1 MGGSEGGL
9 SMGELWTENGLLG
22 KVEDIKIDL
31 ANAPDFTDI
40 SDLDLTVL
48 NKEFVIPKIPDLD
61 ITVLT
66 KEFVIPKEPEFMFE
80 CATFNKELFE
90 KLCMPDKTLPMS
102 MTFTGELIDKVQRR
116 RHKKK
121 RINKK
126 WAKRYGYIN
135 VYKKINIKDVS
146 VIPNEEGYDFVGG
159 SVDVRS

>member
-1 MGGSEGGL
+1 
-9 SMGELWTENGLLG
+9 MGELWTENGLLG
-22 KVEDIKIDL
+22 KVEDVKIDL
-31 ANAPDFTDI
+31 ANAPDFTAI

-48 NKEFVIPKIPDLD
+48 NKEFVIPKEQE
-61 ITVLT
+61 LT
-66 KEFVIPKEPEFMFE
+66 FE
-80 CATFNKELFE
+80 CTAINKDLLE
-90 KLCMPDKTLPMS
+90 KLCLPNKTLPMS
-102 MTFTGELIDKVQRR
+102 MTFEGKLIDKVQRR

-159 SVDVRS
+159 VVDARS